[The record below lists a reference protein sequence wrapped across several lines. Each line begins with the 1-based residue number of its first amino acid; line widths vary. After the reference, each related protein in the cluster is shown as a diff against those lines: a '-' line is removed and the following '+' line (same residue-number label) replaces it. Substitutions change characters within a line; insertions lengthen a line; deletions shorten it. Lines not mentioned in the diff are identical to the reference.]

1 MQSSGSRA
9 VKKHKKRSENDII
22 ASLDPLNADDLILKV
37 PELNES
43 KDVNGLISL
52 AGAMMPSLKTL
63 KRLNYFQA
71 NAAIRDIGIML
82 GSLKRHHIEPVA
94 VIPGLEET
102 MALLASKTAMPPR
115 DTLLHY
121 TVWNP
126 TDHRRRTYT
135 GTRDEHCLIDSVVM
149 ALGPLVRG
157 IELLKQLHATP
168 LESEHFQQTCEEVT
182 VQFQKVIDGMVLA
195 RRKVCLSYFA
205 SELRLYFDPIQLNGR
220 EYLGPGAV
228 EMPMF
233 VFDHLLWSCD
243 CDDAAYEVFK
253 QTYLPYVHPEMRAI
267 FHEFQDQASLLGK
280 CYHLI
285 VRRHINFH
293 PVVYQSLCA
302 LRHCFQQLKSFR
314 MPHKKV
320 AEEAYAHA
328 AGASGSPDEPEHG
341 DAYRS
346 NGSGG
351 YSPGVLSHIVDLT
364 NKKAAMLDACISF
377 YQLKIRK

>member
-1 MQSSGSRA
+1 M
-9 VKKHKKRSENDII
+9 K
-22 ASLDPLNADDLILKV
+22 
-37 PELNES
+37 
-43 KDVNGLISL
+43 GLITL
-52 AGAMMPSLKTL
+52 AGALMPSLKTL
-63 KRLNYFQA
+63 KRLNYFEA
-71 NAAIRDIGIML
+71 NAAIRDIGIVL
-82 GSLKRHHIEPVA
+82 GSLKRHGVEPA
-94 VIPGLEET
+94 TVIPNLET
-102 MALLASKTAMPPR
+102 TTSLLASRTSMPPR

-135 GTRDEHCLIDSVVM
+135 GTRDEHFLIDSVIT
-149 ALGPLVRG
+149 ALDPLVYAIR
-157 IELLKQLHATP
+157 LLKQLHATS
-168 LESEHFQQTCEEVT
+168 LESDRFQQTCEEVT

-220 EYLGPGAV
+220 EFLGPGAV

-243 CDDAAYEVFK
+243 CDDAAYDIFK

-285 VRRHINFH
+285 VRQHVEFH

-328 AGASGSPDEPEHG
+328 AGADGLSDAMERA

-377 YQLKIRK
+377 Y